1 MSVTMPAP
9 VLPGWLDLP
18 PGGMPAEDYEDLPE
32 EICRRIEIVDGNVI
46 VTASPRIPHQD
57 LAARLRSEIE
67 QALRDTRWRVAMDV
81 DLRLRDVPLL
91 NRRPDL
97 VVYDGAVDRS
107 QVLRAEDVLLVIEI
121 MSPGSITTDRKDK
134 PAEYAE
140 ARIPHFWRIEFD
152 VNDAPAA
159 FRYRLD
165 PPTSVY
171 VATDTTGT
179 SKISMTGPFAFTVEL
194 ADLTW

>member
-1 MSVTMPAP
+1 MPAP

-18 PGGMPAEDYEDLPE
+18 PGGLTAEDYEDLPE
-32 EICRRIEIVDGNVI
+32 DICRHIEVVDGNVI
-46 VTASPRIPHQD
+46 VTASRRIPHQD
-57 LAARLRSEIE
+57 LARRLGYEIE
-67 QALRDTRWRVAMDV
+67 QALRGTRWRVAMDV
-81 DLRLRDVPLL
+81 DLRLREVPLL

-107 QVLRAEDVLLVIEI
+107 QVLRAEAVLLVTEI

-140 ARIPHFWRIEFD
+140 ARIPHFWRIELD
-152 VNDAPAA
+152 ADDAPAA

-165 PPTSVY
+165 PTTGVY

-179 SKISMTGPFAFTVEL
+179 SKISVTVPFAFTVEL

>member
-1 MSVTMPAP
+1 MT
-9 VLPGWLDLP
+9 G
-18 PGGMPAEDYEDLPE
+18 EDYEALPE

-46 VTASPRIPHQD
+46 VGASSRIPHQD
-57 LAARLRSEIE
+57 LARRLGYEIE
-67 QALRDTRWRVAMDV
+67 QVLPGTRWRVAMDV
-81 DLRLRDVPLL
+81 DLRLREVPLL

-97 VVYDGAVDRS
+97 VVYEGAVDRS

-140 ARIPHFWRIEFD
+140 ARIPHFWRVELDMND
-152 VNDAPAA
+152 VPAA

-165 PPTSVY
+165 PTTSVY
-171 VATDTTGT
+171 VATDTTAT
-179 SKISMTGPFAFTVEL
+179 SKISVTAPFAFTVEL